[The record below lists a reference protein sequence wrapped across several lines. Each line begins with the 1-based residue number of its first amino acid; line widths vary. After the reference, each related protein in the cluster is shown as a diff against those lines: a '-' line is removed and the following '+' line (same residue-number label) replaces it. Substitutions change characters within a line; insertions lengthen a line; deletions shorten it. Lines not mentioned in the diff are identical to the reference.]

1 MKLFI
6 ISLFSILTIFLFS
19 CNGEPTKN
27 QPSESNNTPPSK
39 VKVMEKSVMKVH
51 DDAMARMDLIYRL
64 KKQVKQLTDSLL
76 QDSTTHSEKLAVAKK
91 NIELLEVADESM
103 MSWMRTYRK
112 PKDKSETEA
121 MEYLEA
127 EKVKIEA
134 VSKLMNDNIAAAETF
149 LKEQKTE

>member
-1 MKLFI
+1 MKLSI
-6 ISLFSILTIFLFS
+6 ISLLSILTIFLFS

-27 QPSESNNTPPSK
+27 QSSESNNTPPSK

-91 NIELLEVADESM
+91 NIELLEIADESM

-112 PKDKSETEA
+112 PKGKSEAEA
-121 MEYLEA
+121 IEYLEA
-127 EKVKIEA
+127 EQVKIDA
-134 VSKLMNDNIAAAETF
+134 VSKLMNDNIAAAEAF
-149 LKEQKTE
+149 LKGE